1 MCIFILIEEEDK
13 VATKKNVSD
22 LDVSSSQIPTCL
34 DINLVDILIMCR
46 CFISKILMLIH
57 VFVYGT
63 SLIFA
68 LCIKGG
74 RTEREISFCR
84 I

>member
-1 MCIFILIEEEDK
+1 
-13 VATKKNVSD
+13 
-22 LDVSSSQIPTCL
+22 
-34 DINLVDILIMCR
+34 
-46 CFISKILMLIH
+46 MLIH

-74 RTEREISFCR
+74 RTEREISVEFKLVLHFKCHSQKTMQYFR
-84 I
+84 DGKFPNTIFAIIMT